1 MPRHRKEPHLF
12 RRNSRYDK
20 NGRLTHR
27 ATWIIKD
34 GDQQTPTGCGLVD
47 LERAKQFLHEYCVKK
62 YAEKPPKA
70 GLEEDSVYIAD
81 LIRHYLEA
89 NASWL
94 EGKKADKRRDI
105 INQFKRL
112 NEFWGGMTVDKI
124 NKLTSTQYQAG
135 RNPNSVRG
143 ELEMLRAVVNFGAAE
158 GKVKLALKH
167 NYAIPPKPQARIH
180 FLSLAEAI
188 ALYKAARRRC
198 HSFKGR
204 KTHRITT
211 HIARFIVVAL
221 MTGTRSE
228 RISAASFEREPGRPW
243 IDLEN
248 GIYYRRAGQEF
259 VPLNKRADPIQIPDR
274 LLRLLRIWYRDD
286 KARGVEG
293 CQYLIHYHGRSV
305 DCRKGFY
312 SLKNDVLSKER
323 ARQINRHTLK
333 HTCVTWLLAEG
344 ASVEE
349 VASYVSTTPEIIRK
363 VYGHLIP
370 GQHGVVNA
378 VFSKRRVGLPRTPL
392 SPNERPLP
400 PVDRGK
406 STPAPQPGATV

>member
-1 MPRHRKEPHLF
+1 MPRHCKEPHLF
-12 RRNSRYDK
+12 KRNARYDETGK
-20 NGRLTHR
+20 LTHR
-27 ATWIIKD
+27 PTWIIKD
-34 GDQQTPTGCGLVD
+34 GDHQAPTGCGLND
-47 LERAKQFLHEYCVKK
+47 LERAKQSLHEYCVKK
-62 YAEKPPKA
+62 YADRPLKA
-70 GLEEDSVYIAD
+70 GLEEDTVLIAD

-89 NASWL
+89 NTSWL
-94 EGKKADKRRDI
+94 EGKKAYRRREI

-112 NEFWGGMTVDKI
+112 NEFWGGLTVDQI
-124 NKLTSTQYQAG
+124 NKLNSNRYQRG
-135 RNPNSVRG
+135 RNSNSVRK
-143 ELEMLRAVVNFGAAE
+143 ELSMLRAVVNFGAAE
-158 GKVKLALKH
+158 NRVKLTLLH
-167 NYAIPPKPQARIH
+167 NYAIPPKPEARIH
-180 FLSLAEAI
+180 YLSLGEAI

-198 HSFKGR
+198 HSFKGK
-204 KTHRITT
+204 KTHRETT
-211 HIARFIVVAL
+211 HIARFIAVAL

-228 RISAASFEREPGRPW
+228 RISTASFMREPGRPW

-248 GIYYRRAGQEF
+248 GIFYRRADQEF

-305 DCRKGFY
+305 DCRRGFY
-312 SLKNDVLSKER
+312 TLKNDVMSKER

-378 VFSKRRVGLPRTPL
+378 VFSKRRVGIPRTPL
-392 SPNERPLP
+392 FPNESSLL
-400 PVDRGK
+400 PVDRDK
-406 STPAPQPGATV
+406 SMPASQPRETI